1 MIPQVDK
8 EIDNTVGSLEDLIPA
23 KARRKKAPA
32 LPEIDQYHTL
42 MHYLRL
48 SQMTLGM
55 ETGIDIGEGTC
66 TMKDSPKV
74 NEELVRS
81 PQMSEFIR
89 CNRKIPSRE
98 YLKLPM
104 N

>member
-1 MIPQVDK
+1 MKGINLKKYHAPKYDEPLIMEMGVKGQRGIMIPQVDK

-66 TMKDSPKV
+66 TMKYSP
-74 NEELVRS
+74 R
-81 PQMSEFIR
+81 
-89 CNRKIPSRE
+89 
-98 YLKLPM
+98 
-104 N
+104 